1 MMDVENIVRPLVS
14 KSSPTRKEDEMTS
27 QAINIANQMKSMSD
41 LEIDYLWDFLRKRRS
56 ESLLKSIDMKLEE
69 SMNSDSL
76 TEEEIA
82 VRLKKLGIA

>member
-1 MMDVENIVRPLVS
+1 
-14 KSSPTRKEDEMTS
+14 
-27 QAINIANQMKSMSD
+27 

-56 ESLLKSIDMKLEE
+56 ESLLKSIDIKLEE

-76 TEEEIA
+76 TEEEVA